1 MMKNS
6 MIFMW
11 GMLIVTMV
19 VGVFAIG
26 IYEQKNEDRLFVERS
41 FKQAAKDYLS
51 YNENEKPKGAEI
63 KIITFETLDKYDFI
77 EEIKYNNKSCTGR
90 VEVTKHFIFY
100 KYEPKIICE

>member
-26 IYEQKNEDRLFVERS
+26 LYEQKNEDR
-41 FKQAAKDYLS
+41 
-51 YNENEKPKGAEI
+51 
-63 KIITFETLDKYDFI
+63 
-77 EEIKYNNKSCTGR
+77 
-90 VEVTKHFIFY
+90 
-100 KYEPKIICE
+100 